1 MFPSPPS
8 LSRRQVLVGS
18 ALTLTLAGLS
28 GCQETTA
35 DTPTATVTEQSFPNT
50 VEDPESLTV
59 RNSEDGPALTSSAHS
74 PQEDFVEEGSDWGD
88 EHWAIGTESERD
100 ALQYAQPTTGVEA
113 AQSFVAETD
122 LSAETLVVNQYRIEP
137 CRSMQLDR
145 LQWVEDRDAPD
156 GYYDVDLV
164 YADSDVEGDCDED
177 APKDVEATVFR
188 LPTKIEGLSSFGWT
202 G

>member
-1 MFPSPPS
+1 MSPSPPP
-8 LSRRQVLVGS
+8 LSRRQVLAGS

-35 DTPTATVTEQSFPNT
+35 DTPTATVTEQNFPNT
-50 VEDPESLTV
+50 VDDPEFRTV
-59 RNSEDGPALTSSAHS
+59 RNSEDGPAITSSAHS

-122 LSAETLVVNQYRIEP
+122 LAAETLVVNQYRTDP
-137 CRSMQLDR
+137 CRSMRLER
-145 LQWVEDRDAPD
+145 LQWVEDGDAPE
-156 GYYDVDLV
+156 GYYDVDLA
-164 YADSDVEGDCDED
+164 YDDSDVGGCDED
-177 APKDVEATVFR
+177 GAKDVEATVFR
-188 LPTKIEGLSSFGWT
+188 LPTEIEGLSSFGWS